1 MQDGSARKNGHN
13 TDYLVF
19 FVDDPMSIVVR
30 RELFVDVEMPGLYHC
45 EDGAVVPQL
54 LVKAKR

>member
-1 MQDGSARKNGHN
+1 MQDGSARR
-13 TDYLVF
+13 TATTRDYLIF
-19 FVDDPMSIVVR
+19 SSMTLCSIVVK
-30 RELFVDVEMPGLYHC
+30 LFVDVEMPGLYHC